1 METPLTVAF
10 SFVSFLLFFSQG
22 AIAYLPLIMLVSATV
37 SSGMSKKL
45 VGIIG
50 KKVKLMPNL

>member
-1 METPLTVAF
+1 MKTSLMF
-10 SFVSFLLFFSQG
+10 RFVLSNFFPQD
-22 AIAYLPLIMLVSATV
+22 AIAYLPLTMLVSATV

-50 KKVKLMPNL
+50 KKVKLMPGL